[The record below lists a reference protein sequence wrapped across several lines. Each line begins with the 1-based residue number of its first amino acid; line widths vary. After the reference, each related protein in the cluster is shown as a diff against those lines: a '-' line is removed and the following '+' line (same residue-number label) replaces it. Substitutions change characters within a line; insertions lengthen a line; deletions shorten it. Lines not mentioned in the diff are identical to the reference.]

1 MIFVKQPLGE
11 TTTLTI
17 SASDT
22 IEAVKKRLQLWTEI
36 PSDQQRLVFEETPL
50 EDKFKVCDYE
60 IETEST
66 LHLSSL
72 GIYTMTMALCQYNDI
87 VYNFYHYFKLA
98 SMWINVRGP
107 ERKTITVGVEP
118 TDTIETVKAKIQ
130 DKEGTP
136 VDQFCLVHAS
146 RQLDDACCLSD
157 YNIRKGSNVLLVL
170 LTSGN
175 DKITT
180 HIVQD

>member
-1 MIFVKQPLGE
+1 
-11 TTTLTI
+11 
-17 SASDT
+17 
-22 IEAVKKRLQLWTEI
+22 
-36 PSDQQRLVFEETPL
+36 
-50 EDKFKVCDYE
+50 
-60 IETEST
+60 
-66 LHLSSL
+66 
-72 GIYTMTMALCQYNDI
+72 MTMALCQYDDI
-87 VYNFYHYFKLA
+87 VYNYINSIITLA

-146 RQLDDACCLSD
+146 KQLDDACCLSD

-170 LTSGN
+170 QTSGN
-175 DKITT
+175 DKINMHNSARLVSKLGNFGGSSNYKHTIT
-180 HIVQD
+180 RFILSGMWDIWYSYLSNSQHNKSIKILHKK

>member
-1 MIFVKQPLGE
+1 MPVILVKSPLLGKI
-11 TTTLTI
+11 I
-17 SASDT
+17 SLPVCALDT
-22 IEAVKKRLQLWTEI
+22 IESIKKMLQIMTGI
-36 PSDQQRLVFEETPL
+36 PSDQQRLVFEGIPL

-72 GIYTMTMALCQYNDI
+72 GIHTMTTIMTLYINSI
-87 VYNFYHYFKLA
+87 MHYLA

-107 ERKTITVGVEP
+107 ERKTITVGVEL

-146 RQLDDACCLSD
+146 KQLDDACCLSD
-157 YNIRKGSNVLLVL
+157 YNIQKGSNVLLVL
-170 LTSGN
+170 QTSGN
-175 DKITT
+175 DKINT
-180 HIVQD
+180 HS